1 MDKFP
6 VNQTIPHSGL
16 EDARNNIKSNIT
28 TDIAHNSQKPR
39 WRTNPSIFS
48 PVFTDIRRQL
58 PRLVETRPLI
68 QLIFAD
74 YYPYL
79 SIAILSG
86 LREYY
91 TAIADTHIYVV
102 ILIYTRWYSSTLADT
117 CKQLSLHETTS
128 RRVHAQC
135 PTACFCTSD
144 VIDCSNLNLNELP
157 VGTTP
162 SSFDRLSRLDYS
174 NNGISVLD
182 IDRLFQFIRGLEVDV
197 IDFSSNRISDVIGT
211 FDANDGKDY
220 LVLNLSRNVLQTF
233 PSSIIPLNHIR
244 GMITIDISHNQ
255 LTELTRN
262 MFAGG
267 NDVILPRFQFF
278 ATNNLISRVDPETF
292 QGVSILDAIVDL
304 RSNLIRTL
312 TEDFQSPRSVRQLR
326 FSDNPWHCD
335 CNLRWI
341 ITPANRLVNHTMDDP
356 PACRTPAA
364 VQGRRI
370 FELRPD
376 DFACLPFQ
384 DGPLRQNYLNMDSF
398 LVRCPVNAD
407 PPRFQVDC
415 RFGYRLHSVGSYPT
429 LLHVRDGRTKG
440 PGSQP
445 QSSLQMHSKK

>member
-1 MDKFP
+1 M
-6 VNQTIPHSGL
+6 T
-16 EDARNNIKSNIT
+16 
-28 TDIAHNSQKPR
+28 
-39 WRTNPSIFS
+39 
-48 PVFTDIRRQL
+48 
-58 PRLVETRPLI
+58 
-68 QLIFAD
+68 
-74 YYPYL
+74 
-79 SIAILSG
+79 
-86 LREYY
+86 
-91 TAIADTHIYVV
+91 
-102 ILIYTRWYSSTLADT
+102 
-117 CKQLSLHETTS
+117 LSLILCTALLLG
-128 RRVHAQC
+128 RVHAQC

-407 PPRFQVDC
+407 PPRFQVDWQVWIPSP
-415 RFGYRLHSVGSYPT
+415 FGLDPIQLFFTSETVGLRDLVANPRAAFKCTARNNAGSLT
-429 LLHVRDGRTKG
+429 LSLDIQFNGE
-440 PGSQP
+440 PGLPVPECPAVIAPDQC
-445 QSSLQMHSKK
+445 